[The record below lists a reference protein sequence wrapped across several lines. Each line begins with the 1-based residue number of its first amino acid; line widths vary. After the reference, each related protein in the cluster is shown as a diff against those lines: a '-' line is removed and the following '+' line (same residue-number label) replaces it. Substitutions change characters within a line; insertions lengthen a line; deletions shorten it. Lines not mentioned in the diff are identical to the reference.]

1 MNGSSP
7 QRSNPQRAQQPA
19 RGTSPSKGWRSAV
32 KRAAEDPQLGLI
44 SFFAALIS
52 LIVLPFSIYRF
63 VHGQIGV
70 GIIDAVI
77 VIAVSA
83 VGVIAWLPGQTA
95 RAGILMAIVTTTSC
109 LVVSLLFARHGLL
122 WSYAVLTTNFLLTS
136 RRMAMIANVT
146 VFAILG
152 SHPEVF
158 ANHVERV
165 VFLSSGVLVTLCA
178 YIFSLQSTRQR
189 LALEHLAIHDPLTQ
203 AMNRRAFDID
213 LATTLQ
219 THQLSQSPC
228 TLAIIDLDHFKSV
241 NDTFGHEVG
250 DALLIEMVRSLHM
263 HLRKQDR
270 LYRFGGEEF
279 ILLMPD
285 TDKHGA
291 RRGLD
296 GLREEIFRTLRR
308 PDGKPVSVSIG
319 AATLEPGER
328 GAFWLTRADAALYR
342 AKNNGRN
349 RVTMADQFD
358 HPEQAVAD
366 RRTAVQGSAILATED
381 RSNCR

>member
-1 MNGSSP
+1 MKESSP
-7 QRSNPQRAQQPA
+7 QRSSPQGAGQRA
-19 RGTSPSKGWRSAV
+19 RGDSPSRGWRAAV
-32 KRAAEDPQLGLI
+32 KRATEDPQLGLI
-44 SFFAALIS
+44 SFFAALIA

-63 VHGQIGV
+63 AQGQIGV

-83 VGVIAWLPGQTA
+83 VGIVAWLPGQTA
-95 RAGILMAIVTTTSC
+95 RAGILMATVTTTSC
-109 LVVSLLFARHGLL
+109 LVVSVLFARHGLL
-122 WSYAVLTTNFLLTS
+122 WSYAVLTTNFLITS

-152 SHPEVF
+152 SHSEVF

-178 YIFSLQSTRQR
+178 FIFSLQSTRQR
-189 LALEHLAIHDPLTQ
+189 QALEHMAIHDPLTQ

-250 DALLIEMVRSLHM
+250 DELLIEMVRTLGSPSAS
-263 HLRKQDR
+263 RIGSTASAAR
-270 LYRFGGEEF
+270 SSSCC
-279 ILLMPD
+279 MPD
-285 TDKHGA
+285 TDPDGA
-291 RRGLD
+291 QRALD
-296 GLREEIFRTLRR
+296 GLRETIFQTLRR
-308 PDGKPVSVSIG
+308 PDDKPVSVSIG
-319 AATLEPGER
+319 AATLAPGER

-342 AKNNGRN
+342 AKNGGRN
-349 RVTMADQFD
+349 RVMMADPADQ
-358 HPEQAVAD
+358 PVQPVAD
-366 RRTAVQGSAILATED
+366 RRSAVHD
-381 RSNCR
+381 

>member
-7 QRSNPQRAQQPA
+7 QRSFPQGSGQRA
-19 RGTSPSKGWRSAV
+19 RGDAPLGGWRGAIN
-32 KRAAEDPQLGLI
+32 RATEDPQLGLI
-44 SFFAALIS
+44 SFFAALIA

-63 VHGQIGV
+63 AQGQVGV
-70 GIIDAVI
+70 GIIDALI

-83 VGVIAWLPGQTA
+83 VGFVAWRPGQTA
-95 RAGILMAIVTTTSC
+95 RAGLLMAIVTTGSC

-122 WSYAVLTTNFLLTS
+122 WSYAVLTTNFLMTS
-136 RRMAMIANVT
+136 RRMAMIANVI
-146 VFAILG
+146 VLAILG

-165 VFLSSGVLVTLCA
+165 VFLSSGVLVSLCA
-178 YIFSLQSTRQR
+178 FIFSLQSTRQR
-189 LALEHLAIHDPLTQ
+189 QALEHMAIHDPLTQ

-219 THQLSQSPC
+219 THQLSRSPC

-250 DALLIEMVRSLHM
+250 DELLVEMVRT
-263 HLRKQDR
+263 LRIHQREQDR

-285 TDKHGA
+285 TDAHGVQ
-291 RRGLD
+291 RTLD
-296 GLREEIFRTLRR
+296 GLRETIFRTLRR

-342 AKNNGRN
+342 AKNGGRN
-349 RVTMADQFD
+349 RVVMANQFD
-358 HPEQAVAD
+358 PPVDQAID
-366 RRTAVQGSAILATED
+366 RRGGVHD
-381 RSNCR
+381 

>member
-7 QRSNPQRAQQPA
+7 RRSYPQGAEQPPCGDA
-19 RGTSPSKGWRSAV
+19 AVSGWRAAV
-32 KRAAEDPQLGLI
+32 RRATEDPQLGLI
-44 SFFAALIS
+44 SFFAALIA
-52 LIVLPFSIYRF
+52 LIVLSFSIYRF
-63 VHGQIGV
+63 AQGQIGV
-70 GIIDAVI
+70 AIIDAVI

-83 VGVIAWLPGQTA
+83 VGVVAWLPGQTA
-95 RAGILMAIVTTTSC
+95 RAGILMAIVTTASC

-122 WSYAVLTTNFLLTS
+122 WSYAVLTTNFLLTT
-136 RRMAMIANVT
+136 RRVAMIANVT

-158 ANHVERV
+158 ANHIERV
-165 VFLSSGVLVTLCA
+165 VFLSSGVLVTLGA
-178 YIFSLQSTRQR
+178 FIFSLQSTRQR
-189 LALEHLAIHDPLTQ
+189 QALEHLAIHDPLTQ

-250 DALLIEMVRSLHM
+250 DELLVEMVQTLRM
-263 HLRKQDR
+263 HQRKRDR

-279 ILLMPD
+279 ILLLPD
-285 TDKHGA
+285 TDVRGA
-291 RRGLD
+291 QYALD
-296 GLREEIFRTLRR
+296 GLREKIFQTLKR

-342 AKNNGRN
+342 AKNGGRN
-349 RVTMADQFD
+349 RVVMADHFD
-358 HPEQAVAD
+358 QPELPAPEKGAENIGV
-366 RRTAVQGSAILATED
+366 
-381 RSNCR
+381 

>member
-7 QRSNPQRAQQPA
+7 LRSSPQGAGQPA
-19 RGTSPSKGWRSAV
+19 RGDAPSRGWRAAV
-32 KRAAEDPQLGLI
+32 KRATDDPQLGLI
-44 SFFAALIS
+44 SFFAALIA

-63 VHGQIGV
+63 AQGQVGV
-70 GIIDAVI
+70 GIIDALI

-83 VGVIAWLPGQTA
+83 VGFVAWRPGQTE
-95 RAGILMAIVTTTSC
+95 RAGILMAVVTTTGC

-122 WSYAVLTTNFLLTS
+122 WSYAVLTTNFLMTS
-136 RRMAMIANVT
+136 RRLAMIANVT
-146 VFAILG
+146 VLAILG

-178 YIFSLQSTRQR
+178 FIFSLQSTRQR
-189 LALEHLAIHDPLTQ
+189 QALEHLAIHDPLTQ
-203 AMNRRAFDID
+203 ALNRRAFDID

-250 DALLIEMVRSLHM
+250 DELLVEMVRTLRIHQ
-263 HLRKQDR
+263 RKQDR

-279 ILLMPD
+279 ILLVPD
-285 TDKHGA
+285 TGAHGA
-291 RRGLD
+291 QHALE
-296 GLREEIFRTLRR
+296 GLRETIFQTLRR
-308 PDGKPVSVSIG
+308 PDGQPVSVSIG

-342 AKNNGRN
+342 AKNGGRN
-349 RVTMADQFD
+349 RVMMANQFD
-358 HPEQAVAD
+358 PPVDQAID
-366 RRTAVQGSAILATED
+366 RRGAVHD
-381 RSNCR
+381 

>member
-7 QRSNPQRAQQPA
+7 QRSSPQGAGQHA
-19 RGTSPSKGWRSAV
+19 RGDAPSRGWRAAV
-32 KRAAEDPQLGLI
+32 KRATEDPQLGLI
-44 SFFAALIS
+44 SFFAALIA

-63 VHGQIGV
+63 AQGQIGV

-77 VIAVSA
+77 VVAVSA
-83 VGVIAWLPGQTA
+83 VGIVAWRPGQTE
-95 RAGILMAIVTTTSC
+95 RAGTLMAIVTTTSC

-122 WSYAVLTTNFLLTS
+122 WSYAVLTTNFLMTS
-136 RRMAMIANVT
+136 RRMAMIANVI
-146 VFAILG
+146 VLAILG

-178 YIFSLQSTRQR
+178 FIFSLQATRQR

-219 THQLSQSPC
+219 AHQLSQSPC
-228 TLAIIDLDHFKSV
+228 TLAIVDLDHFKSV

-250 DALLIEMVRSLHM
+250 DELLVEMVRTMRGHQ
-263 HLRKQDR
+263 REQDR
-270 LYRFGGEEF
+270 LYRYGGEEF
-279 ILLMPD
+279 ILLIPD
-285 TDKHGA
+285 TDLHGVQRA
-291 RRGLD
+291 LD
-296 GLREEIFRTLRR
+296 GLRETIFQTLRR

-319 AATLEPGER
+319 AATLAPGER

-342 AKNNGRN
+342 AKNGGRN
-349 RVTMADQFD
+349 RVMMADQFD
-358 HPEQAVAD
+358 SQVQPVTD
-366 RRTAVQGSAILATED
+366 RRGAVHD
-381 RSNCR
+381 

>member
-1 MNGSSP
+1 MSEPSP
-7 QRSNPQRAQQPA
+7 QRSSPQGAWQHA
-19 RGTSPSKGWRSAV
+19 RGAAPLRGWRAAV
-32 KRAAEDPQLGLI
+32 KRATEDPQLGLI
-44 SFFAALIS
+44 SFFAALIA

-63 VHGQIGV
+63 TQGQIGV
-70 GIIDAVI
+70 GIVDAVI

-83 VGVIAWLPGQTA
+83 VGIVAWLPGQTA
-95 RAGILMAIVTTTSC
+95 RAGILMATVTTTSC

-158 ANHVERV
+158 TNHIERV
-165 VFLSSGVLVTLCA
+165 VFLSSGLLVTLCA

-189 LALEHLAIHDPLTQ
+189 QALEHLAIHDPLTQ
-203 AMNRRAFDID
+203 ALNRRAFDID

-219 THQLSQSPC
+219 THQLSQAPC
-228 TLAIIDLDHFKSV
+228 TLAIVDLDHFKSV

-250 DALLIEMVRSLHM
+250 DELLVETVRTLRSHQ
-263 HLRKQDR
+263 RKQDR

-279 ILLMPD
+279 ILLIAD
-285 TDKHGA
+285 TDSDGIQRA
-291 RRGLD
+291 LD
-296 GLREEIFRTLRR
+296 GLREKIFQTLRR

-319 AATLEPGER
+319 AATLAPGER

-342 AKNNGRN
+342 AKNGGRN
-349 RVTMADQFD
+349 RVMMADTTDQ
-358 HPEQAVAD
+358 PEQPVAD
-366 RRTAVQGSAILATED
+366 RRGAVHVHD
-381 RSNCR
+381 